1 MPYKEEMR
9 LTYTLTIYGQLKGLN
24 ELLNGRF
31 YDKRTR
37 GYHNKVKHENDLICM
52 DAIRFSKSLRHVRI
66 KKPIIIDYRIYAK
79 DRKHDRMNLL
89 AAIDKSFEDALQ
101 KTGIL
106 KNDGWEDVLNT
117 THEFYVDRKNPRIE
131 ITIREIETMA

>member
-1 MPYKEEMR
+1 
-9 LTYTLTIYGQLKGLN
+9 
-24 ELLNGRF
+24 
-31 YDKRTR
+31 
-37 GYHNKVKHENDLICM
+37 
-52 DAIRFSKSLRHVRI
+52 
-66 KKPIIIDYRIYAK
+66 
-79 DRKHDRMNLL
+79 MNLL

-131 ITIREIETMA
+131 ITIREIETME